1 MSSRRNRLLVLNDS
15 RLTRYLS
22 AQDEATRSVEL
33 GRILD
38 VEVRERARNV
48 LQGYVRTGWPLAPAD
63 IDDIAGQ
70 VTINML
76 RKLLALTVME
86 EESVQSLDAYVV
98 TLTRNCV
105 RNFMRTRSP
114 ERARMKARLRYLF
127 TQDER
132 LAMWIHDRLTLV
144 GLAPW
149 SKTDP
154 AHAEEREVRAV
165 VSEEWRDD
173 RPPVEGILRILRRV
187 GKPVI
192 LAHLLSA
199 FLSLEP
205 HYAPPEPA
213 SEPATDLHEQ
223 IVEARQYLRIL
234 WSEIQTLLPAQR
246 AALLLNLREPGSGNA
261 LTLFL
266 SSRIASLQEIAESV
280 SMSAEEL
287 NERWEE
293 LPLDDHRIAT
303 VLGRTRQQVINLRKS
318 ARERLTR
325 RMVSRTR
332 GRQ

>member
-1 MSSRRNRLLVLNDS
+1 MTSRRDRLLVLNDS

-22 AQDEATRSVEL
+22 AQDEVTRTVEL

-38 VEVRERARNV
+38 VEVRERASSILR
-48 LQGYVRTGWPLAPAD
+48 GYVRTGWPLVPAD

-70 VTINML
+70 VTVNML
-76 RKLLALTVME
+76 RKLLALTVIE
-86 EESVQSLDAYVV
+86 EESVQNLEAYVV

-114 ERARMKARLRYLF
+114 ERARMKARFRYLF
-127 TQDER
+127 MQDER
-132 LAMWIHDRLTLV
+132 LAMWTRDRLTLV

-149 SKTDP
+149 SNTGR
-154 AHAEEREVRAV
+154 AQAEEGEVRAAV
-165 VSEEWRDD
+165 TEEWSDD
-173 RPPVEGILRILRRV
+173 RPPVERILRILRRV
-187 GKPVI
+187 GRPVN
-192 LAHLLSA
+192 LSHFLSA
-199 FLSLEP
+199 CMSLES
-205 HYAPPEPA
+205 HYTPPEPV
-213 SEPATDLHEQ
+213 SEPATDRHEH

-234 WSEIQTLLPAQR
+234 WSEIQTLPPAQR

-266 SSRIASLQEIAESV
+266 SSRIASLREIAESV

-287 NERWEE
+287 NGIWEE
-293 LPLDDHRIAT
+293 LPLDDLRIAT
-303 VLGRTRQQVINLRKS
+303 VLGRSRQQVINLRKS

-325 RMVSRTR
+325 RMTSRTL